1 MTPPAAPRR
10 TLLSVARRAG
20 IRIGYPC
27 RGEGVCGKCAV
38 EILEG
43 ADLLLPPSETERA
56 LLAREGAGP
65 RTRMSCLAVPGGP
78 GTIVLRVGG
87 GNWRI
92 ELPG

>member
-10 TLLSVARRAG
+10 TLLSIARRAG

-43 ADLLLPPSETERA
+43 ADLLLPPSEAERA
-56 LLAREGAGP
+56 LLEREGIPHA
-65 RTRMSCLAVPGGP
+65 RISCLALPRGP
-78 GTIVLRVGG
+78 GTILLRVGG
-87 GNWRI
+87 GSWRVVI
-92 ELPG
+92 KR